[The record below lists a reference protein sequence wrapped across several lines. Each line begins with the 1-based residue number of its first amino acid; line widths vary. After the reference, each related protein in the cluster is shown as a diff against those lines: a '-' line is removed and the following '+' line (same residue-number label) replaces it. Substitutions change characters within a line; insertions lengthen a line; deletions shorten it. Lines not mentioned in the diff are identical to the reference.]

1 MTRLASWLL
10 SLTLLGTVF
19 AQVDIDLTMDREA
32 FLPSEDV
39 EVGVRIA
46 NFTGVPLTLGQDPRW
61 LQFTVEELRG
71 RVCGKL
77 SDPPESGEFTLDQAT
92 RGKLRYN
99 LTPLFSIGTPGVY
112 RVFATLRLPGGEE
125 LSSPPK
131 TFEIVNGVRL
141 NEPREVGFLKPDGTF
156 ERRKFVLQRVSFLRK
171 VQLYARVT
179 DESETHT
186 IRVIPLGATVSFDRP
201 EWIVDRETQ
210 FHVLHRADSSHYF
223 YHVLTADG
231 TIQIRQLMI
240 GDGVARPEI
249 RVNKEGEVRVFGA
262 IRRPYPGE
270 LPKPAE
276 GVASSA
282 SGATNTNSP
291 ALLERSNSKT
301 NEVPSAKQP

>member
-1 MTRLASWLL
+1 
-10 SLTLLGTVF
+10 
-19 AQVDIDLTMDREA
+19 
-32 FLPSEDV
+32 
-39 EVGVRIA
+39 
-46 NFTGVPLTLGQDPRW
+46 
-61 LQFTVEELRG
+61 
-71 RVCGKL
+71 
-77 SDPPESGEFTLDQAT
+77 
-92 RGKLRYN
+92 
-99 LTPLFSIGTPGVY
+99 
-112 RVFATLRLPGGEE
+112 
-125 LSSPPK
+125 
-131 TFEIVNGVRL
+131 
-141 NEPREVGFLKPDGTF
+141 
-156 ERRKFVLQRVSFLRK
+156 VLQRVSFLRK

-186 IRVIPLGATVSFDRP
+186 IRVIPLGSTVSFDRP

-276 GVASSA
+276 GGATS
-282 SGATNTNSP
+282 ATNTNSP